1 MNLPNKLTVLRIALI
16 PVFVAFLMINT
27 IPHNYFWAML
37 VFVVASLTDLF
48 DGKIARKYD
57 LVTDFG
63 KLMDPLA
70 DKMLVTSAIVL
81 FLYLGLANPIAV
93 IIILARDMMINSM
106 RLIAASDKGKVLA
119 AGFFGKLK
127 TASQMTGI
135 ITVMV
140 LKEVAVL
147 GFIPFIT
154 ENADLISN
162 IIMWVISILTL
173 ASGIDYMVK
182 YRKYIQTK

>member
-1 MNLPNKLTVLRIALI
+1 MNLPNKLTILRIALI
-16 PVFVAFLMINT
+16 PVFMALLMIDG

-37 VFVVASLTDLF
+37 VFVIASITDAL
-48 DGKIARKYD
+48 DGNIARKQG

-70 DKMLVTSAIVL
+70 DKMLVTSAVVL

-93 IIILARDMMINSM
+93 LIILARDMLVNSM
-106 RLIAASDKGKVLA
+106 RLIAASKGVVLA

-140 LKEVAVL
+140 LKEAAYI
-147 GFIPFIT
+147 GIPFVSDY
-154 ENADLISN
+154 ADLISLV
-162 IIMWVISILTL
+162 IMWIISALTL
-173 ASGIDYMVK
+173 ASGIDYVVK
-182 YRKYIQTK
+182 YRKYISTK